1 MAQWGFGIIGCGDV
15 AERHVEAIGQIE
27 DAKLVAVSSRTES
40 RARALAE
47 REGCEWVTD
56 YRDLLS
62 REDIDIVCV
71 TTSSGSHASVG
82 LDVLNAGKHLIVEK
96 PMAMSAR
103 DARKMMDAARERGVV
118 LSSIAQRR
126 FEANN
131 QLIKQVLD
139 AGAIGRLLLAEMT
152 LPFYRSQAYY
162 DSGEWRGTVAEDGGA
177 LMNQGIHGLDLMLWF
192 AGDART
198 VFGKTATLT
207 HRMEA
212 EDLGLA
218 ILQFESGAYGT
229 VMASTS
235 IQPGYPATIA
245 LYGEHGA
252 IKLEG
257 SSIVRW
263 SVPGWEQPNWAQEQS
278 YGGVTDPKSIVA
290 EFHQSQFLDVIA
302 AIETGTE
309 PLSSGEDGWRA
320 VRLVEAIYESASR
333 RAEIVIGEDP
343 EGDREGGRAE

>member
-1 MAQWGFGIIGCGDV
+1 MAQWRFGLIGCGDI
-15 AERHVEAIGQIE
+15 AERHVEAIGQID

-47 REGCEWVTD
+47 REGCDWVTD
-56 YRDLLS
+56 YRELLG
-62 REDIDIVCV
+62 RDDIDIVCV
-71 TTSSGSHASVG
+71 TTSSGSHASIG
-82 LDVLNAGKHLIVEK
+82 LDALNAGKHLIVEK

-103 DARKMMDAARERGVV
+103 DARRMADTARERGLV

-131 QLIKQVLD
+131 QLIKRVLD
-139 AGAIGRLLLAEMT
+139 AGALGRLLLAEMT
-152 LPFYRSQAYY
+152 LPFYRTQAYY
-162 DSGEWRGTVAEDGGA
+162 DSAEWRGTIAQDGGA
-177 LMNQGIHGLDLMLWF
+177 LMNQGIHGLDLLLWF

-235 IQPGYPATIA
+235 VQPGYPATVT
-245 LYGEHGA
+245 LYGEQGT

-263 SVPGWEQPNWAQEQS
+263 AVPGWERPNWAQEQA
-278 YGGVTDPKSIVA
+278 YGGVTDPKSIVT
-290 EFHQSQFLDVIA
+290 EFHQSQFLDIIA

-320 VRLVEAIYESASR
+320 VRLVEAIYDSASR
-333 RAEIVIGEDP
+333 GTEIVIGEHQAK
-343 EGDREGGRAE
+343 ERAE

>member
-1 MAQWGFGIIGCGDV
+1 MAQWRFGIIGCGDI
-15 AERHVEAIGQIE
+15 AERHVEAIGQID

-40 RARALAE
+40 RAKTLAE
-47 REGCEWVTD
+47 REGCDWVTD
-56 YRDLLS
+56 YRELLG
-62 REDIDIVCV
+62 RDDIDIVCV
-71 TTSSGSHASVG
+71 TTSSGSHASIG
-82 LDVLNAGKHLIVEK
+82 LDALNAGKHLIVEK
-96 PMAMSAR
+96 PMAMNAR
-103 DARKMMDAARERGVV
+103 DARRMVDTARERGLV

-131 QLIKQVLD
+131 QLIKRVLD
-139 AGAIGRLLLAEMT
+139 AGALGRLLLAEMT
-152 LPFYRSQAYY
+152 LPFYRTQAYY
-162 DSGEWRGTVAEDGGA
+162 DSAEWRGTIAQDGGA
-177 LMNQGIHGLDLMLWF
+177 LMNQGIHGLDLLLWF

-235 IQPGYPATIA
+235 VQPGYPATVT
-245 LYGEHGA
+245 LYGEQGT

-263 SVPGWEQPNWAQEQS
+263 AVPGWEQPNWAQEQA
-278 YGGVTDPKSIVA
+278 YGGVTDPKSIVT

-333 RAEIVIGEDP
+333 GAEIEIGEHQAKERAE
-343 EGDREGGRAE
+343 

>member
-15 AERHVEAIGQIE
+15 AERHAEAIGQIE
-27 DAKLVAVSSRTES
+27 DARLVAVSSRTES
-40 RARALAE
+40 RARTFAE
-47 REGCEWVTD
+47 REGCDWVTD
-56 YRDLLS
+56 YRDLLR

-96 PMAMSAR
+96 PMAMNAR
-103 DARKMMDAARERGVV
+103 DARRMADTASARGLI

-131 QLIKQVLD
+131 QLIKRMLD
-139 AGAIGRLLLAEMT
+139 EGALGRLLLAEMA

-162 DSGEWRGTVAEDGGA
+162 DSAEWRGTIAEDGGA
-177 LMNQGIHGLDLMLWF
+177 LMNQGIHGLDLLLWF

-198 VFGKTATLT
+198 VFGKTATLK

-218 ILQFESGAYGT
+218 ILQFENGAYGT

-235 IQPGYPATIA
+235 VQPGYPATIT
-245 LYGEHGA
+245 LYGERGT

-263 SVPGWEQPNWAQEQS
+263 SVPGWEQPNWAQDQA

-302 AIETGTE
+302 AIETGIE

-333 RAEIVIGEDP
+333 RTEIAIGDQQE
-343 EGDREGGRAE
+343 EERSE

>member
-1 MAQWGFGIIGCGDV
+1 MTQWRFGIIGCGDI

-27 DAKLVAVSSRTES
+27 DAKLIAVSSRTES
-40 RARALAE
+40 RARAIAE
-47 REGCEWVTD
+47 REGCEWYAD
-56 YRDLLS
+56 YRELLG
-62 REDIDIVCV
+62 RGDIDIVCV
-71 TTSSGSHASVG
+71 TTSSGSHAAIG
-82 LDVLNAGKHLIVEK
+82 LDALNAGKHLIVEK

-103 DARKMMDAARERGVV
+103 DARRMVDAARERGLV

-131 QLIKQVLD
+131 QLIKRVLD
-139 AGAIGRLLLAEMT
+139 AGGLGRLLLAEMT
-152 LPFYRSQAYY
+152 LPFYRTQAYY
-162 DSGEWRGTVAEDGGA
+162 DSAEWRGTIAEDGGA
-177 LMNQGIHGLDLMLWF
+177 LMNQGIHGLDLLLWF

-235 IQPGYPATIA
+235 VQPGYPATVS
-245 LYGEHGA
+245 LYGETGT

-263 SVPGWEQPNWAQEQS
+263 AVPGWEQPNWAQEQT
-278 YGGVTDPKSIVA
+278 YGGVTDPKSIVT

-320 VRLVEAIYESASR
+320 VRLVESIYESANR
-333 RAEIVIGEDP
+333 RTEIAIGEDQAK
-343 EGDREGGRAE
+343 ERVE

>member
-1 MAQWGFGIIGCGDV
+1 MAQWRFGLIGCGDI
-15 AERHVEAIGQIE
+15 AERHIEAIGQID

-47 REGCEWVTD
+47 REGCDWVTD
-56 YRDLLS
+56 YRELLG
-62 REDIDIVCV
+62 RDDIDIVCV
-71 TTSSGSHASVG
+71 TTSSGSHASIG
-82 LDVLNAGKHLIVEK
+82 LDALNAGKHLIVEK
-96 PMAMSAR
+96 PMAMRAR
-103 DARKMMDAARERGVV
+103 DARQMVDTARERGLVV
-118 LSSIAQRR
+118 SSIAQRR

-131 QLIKQVLD
+131 QLIKRVLD
-139 AGAIGRLLLAEMT
+139 AGALGRLLLAEMT
-152 LPFYRSQAYY
+152 LPFYRTQAYY
-162 DSGEWRGTVAEDGGA
+162 DSAEWRGTIAQDGGA
-177 LMNQGIHGLDLMLWF
+177 LMNQGIHGLDLLLWF

-235 IQPGYPATIA
+235 VQPGYPATVT
-245 LYGEHGA
+245 LYGEQGT

-263 SVPGWEQPNWAQEQS
+263 AVPGWERPNWAQEQA
-278 YGGVTDPKSIVA
+278 YGGVTDPKSIVT

-333 RAEIVIGEDP
+333 GAEIVIGEHQAK
-343 EGDREGGRAE
+343 ERAE